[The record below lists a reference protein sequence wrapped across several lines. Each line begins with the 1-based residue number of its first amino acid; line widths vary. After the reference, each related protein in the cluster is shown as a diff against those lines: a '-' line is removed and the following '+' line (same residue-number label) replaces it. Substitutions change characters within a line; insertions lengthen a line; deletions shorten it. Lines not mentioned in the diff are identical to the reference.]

1 VAALAASP
9 TVATLLP
16 GVTLHLGLPP
26 APGRALVDAGAAV
39 ALGTDLNPGS
49 SPVFSAA
56 LPAALAVRLNGLT
69 PAEALVAATVNAAA
83 RSAAATG
90 AGWPRGAAPTCSCST
105 PATGGSWSTRSAGRS
120 WRGWS
125 SAVGS
130 GGRRVAS
137 RLSFDDCLLI
147 YLAPAH
153 RLTL

>member
-39 ALGTDLNPGS
+39 AVGTDCNPGS

-69 PAEALVAATVNAAA
+69 PAEALVAATANAAR
-83 RSAAATG
+83 RSAGATEG
-90 AGWPRGAAPTCSCST
+90 GSPRGAGPTSSCST
-105 PATGGSWSTRSAGRS
+105 PTTGGSCRTRSAGIRS
-120 WRGWS
+120 RGS
-125 SAVGS
+125 SS
-130 GGRRVAS
+130 QVAQCS
-137 RLSFDDCLLI
+137 V
-147 YLAPAH
+147 H
-153 RLTL
+153 